1 MLSRLAFLKSSA
13 LLSGALLTR
22 PSLFVPEA
30 AKQQIG
36 LQLYTLRNDLSKDA
50 KGSLTKVAKLGF
62 TDVETF
68 AFDGRFWGM
77 TPAELSTVLK
87 SNNLVSSSG
96 HYYPAET
103 YLDAGWEDKLKLAL
117 DAGSALGQT
126 YHVVPYLNAPFR
138 KIENYRKFADAFSK
152 AADMAAKHKIT
163 FAYHNHDFE
172 FKSDGGVKGYDIL
185 LKADKKVKFE
195 MDIYWVSFAGED
207 PIALMKANP
216 GRFPLWHV
224 KDMAKAAP
232 RSFTEVGNGAIDF
245 KKIFAN
251 AKVSGMKRFFVE
263 QDQTPGSPFDS
274 IEKSITYLKQSV
286 LK

>member
-1 MLSRLAFLKSSA
+1 MITRLAFLKQA
-13 LLSGALLTR
+13 AVLSGGLLTR
-22 PSLFVPEA
+22 PDLFSPA
-30 AKQQIG
+30 AEKQLIG
-36 LQLYTLRNDLSKDA
+36 LQLYTLRNELAKDA
-50 KGSLTKVAKLGF
+50 KGTLKKVADIGF
-62 TDVETF
+62 TDLETF
-68 AFDGRFWGM
+68 GFNGKFWGL
-77 TPAELSTVLK
+77 TPAELATVLK
-87 SNNLVSSSG
+87 ANKLQSTSG
-96 HYYPAET
+96 HYYAAET
-103 YLDAGWEDKLKLAL
+103 FLDAGWEDKLKSAL
-117 DAGSALGQT
+117 DAGAALGQN

-138 KIENYRKFADAFSK
+138 SNENYKKFADVFSK

-172 FKSDGGVKGYDIL
+172 FKAVDGVKGYDLL

-207 PIALMKANP
+207 PIKLMKSNP

-245 KKIFAN
+245 KTIFAQ
-251 AKVSGMKRFFVE
+251 AKTSGMKRFFVE

-274 IEKSITYLKQSV
+274 ISKSISYLKTSI